1 MKMLNDSNALNKY
14 EIIQPPS
21 FTTIDG
27 QMTGTFISYSRHR
40 FGDAELET
48 VEQFWLTYVGSLDY
62 YLMSFIAPIQSFSN
76 SDNAMI
82 RNHLVNSIKLLDATD
97 MAKLNFHSFSGV
109 GTSLLCIHLTMQSFG
124 PVTMYICTSHN
135 SLYDIPLVHSQAIT

>member
-14 EIIQPPS
+14 EIIQPAS

-48 VEQFWLTYVGSLDY
+48 FEQFWLTYVGPVDY
-62 YLMSFIAPIQSFSN
+62 YLMSFIAPIKSFSN

-97 MAKLNFHSFSGV
+97 MAKSK
-109 GTSLLCIHLTMQSFG
+109 
-124 PVTMYICTSHN
+124 
-135 SLYDIPLVHSQAIT
+135 